1 MLVRLLGLVVVVQ
14 PLRWFFLALFFVVVA
29 GVVVVAA
36 AAATKNLIKV
46 LAVFWGTTPTTFC
59 GLEGDAIVMS

>member
-14 PLRWFFLALFFVVVA
+14 PLTWFFLALFFVVVA
-29 GVVVVAA
+29 GVVVAA

-46 LAVFWGTTPTTFC
+46 LAVCWGTTPTTFC